1 MALSGAG
8 QAGTRGALVPDSRRC
23 ARIRHNG
30 AAWIAAM
37 KRTAV
42 DVYLA
47 DLEDQENEPTY
58 LESARGIIITAER
71 ARQEIETHGASGP
84 EFEDDGYYRLVL
96 FDGLTATFRAS
107 DILTW
112 LGY

>member
-1 MALSGAG
+1 
-8 QAGTRGALVPDSRRC
+8 
-23 ARIRHNG
+23 
-30 AAWIAAM
+30 M

-71 ARQEIETHGASGP
+71 ARQEIETHGASWSEFLLDRYGYQTCVKVKHGP
-84 EFEDDGYYRLVL
+84 NGSA
-96 FDGLTATFRAS
+96 ATFNAS
-107 DILTW
+107 DILEW